1 MRDQKED
8 LTRVSGRACL
18 QEILRDLFR
27 GCVAPIF
34 LVRTRNCPWLDLA
47 VDLVKRNLSLA
58 QLSILGLSMIGL
70 LCSCSQKSGSAAPV
84 KWEEAAPTR
93 VSAASDGGTTASG
106 LGFEVL
112 RAGSGPRPT
121 RQDTVKVHYHGYLPD
136 GTVFDSS
143 VDRGEPAVFGVTQ
156 VIAGWTEGLQLM
168 QVGSK
173 FRFRIP
179 AHLAYGERG
188 SPPKIAP
195 NQTLMFDV
203 ELLEIVGR

>member
-1 MRDQKED
+1 VE
-8 LTRVSGRACL
+8 V
-18 QEILRDLFR
+18 
-27 GCVAPIF
+27 
-34 LVRTRNCPWLDLA
+34 
-47 VDLVKRNLSLA
+47 VKRNLRLSPS
-58 QLSILGLSMIGL
+58 SILLLSLIGL
-70 LCSCSQKSGSAAPV
+70 LGACSQKSGSPAPV
-84 KWEEAAPTR
+84 KWEEAAPAR
-93 VSAASDGGTTASG
+93 VSAASTGGTTASG

-143 VDRGEPAVFGVTQ
+143 VDRGQPAVFGVTQ